1 MDAEAAFY
9 IKREED
15 SMQYILV
22 IAAVIGLD
30 QLIKYLVISQI
41 GMGGEIPV
49 INGFF
54 YLKVIPNDGIAMGM
68 FARHQAVVITLTA
81 VIMIMITVFIFAR
94 RKKESPL
101 FLFTLAA
108 IVGGG
113 IGNIID
119 RIRLNYVI
127 DFLDFRVWPYIFNF
141 ADICIVLGCF
151 AMLLFVIRDGRKE
164 KKDSTKEEAEV

>member
-1 MDAEAAFY
+1 
-9 IKREED
+9 
-15 SMQYILV
+15 MQYILV
-22 IAAVIGLD
+22 IAGVIGLD

-41 GMGGEIPV
+41 GMGGELPV

-54 YLKVIPNDGIAMGM
+54 YLKVIANDGIAMGM
-68 FARHQAVVITLTA
+68 FARHQGLVIVLTA
-81 VIMIMITVFIFAR
+81 VIMVLIGVYIFMK
-94 RKKESPL
+94 RKQESPL

-141 ADICIVLGCF
+141 ADVCIVVGCF
-151 AMLLFVIRDGRKE
+151 VMLVLVIKDGRK
-164 KKDSTKEEAEV
+164 DSKKEEAEE